1 MSNCCEPFSN
11 LSSIGRVVVSL
22 RDGRKLFGVLRSFD
36 QFGTSTPGFL
46 FFFSSSSS
54 SFILANANTSPSLAN
69 LVLQDTTERIYL
81 NPTTFGETY
90 KGVYIVRGENV
101 VFLGELDPDREEF
114 LEDHVVES
122 TLEEAK
128 VDENIVISNTFGIVK
143 QSSQQQQPPQQPLQ
157 QQIVLRKI
165 PFEDAERI
173 FKERIKDSKK
183 VLQNRLK
190 NLDSGEGKYENH
202 LY

>member
-36 QFGTSTPGFL
+36 QFGTSTPGL
-46 FFFSSSSS
+46 FFIFFSLFCSII
-54 SFILANANTSPSLAN
+54 FANANTSPSLAN

-122 TLEEAK
+122 TLEEAN

-143 QSSQQQQPPQQPLQ
+143 QPSQQQQPPQQPLQ

>member
-1 MSNCCEPFSN
+1 MKPSKEICSCQ
-11 LSSIGRVVVSL
+11 SI
-22 RDGRKLFGVLRSFD
+22 
-36 QFGTSTPGFL
+36 
-46 FFFSSSSS
+46 
-54 SFILANANTSPSLAN
+54 FICTNATIFLAN

-81 NPTTFGETY
+81 NPTTFGESY

-114 LEDHVVES
+114 LEDCVVES
-122 TLEEAK
+122 TLEEANI
-128 VDENIVISNTFGIVK
+128 DANIVISNAFGIVK
-143 QSSQQQQPPQQPLQ
+143 QPQQQQQPQPQQQ
-157 QQIVLRKI
+157 QQQQQQNVLRKI

-173 FKERIKDSKK
+173 FKERVKESKK